1 MDKIAAPAWTRF
13 FSGLSASAKQ
23 QIVNALPAG
32 SVRSLSSIPL
42 GIGQEGKVFPSL
54 TGGKGESAVK
64 VFFNSLGN
72 GKDRL
77 SPIITSSQKFQ
88 DSLADKVNLL
98 KSQPSVFPEIHAQ
111 HPRGYAM
118 ERLTPLKNIEPVSTI
133 SPLRTFR
140 GYKQI
145 LNSYNKPQT
154 PPALPWW
161 KKLFSSPPANP
172 EMDYYEQA
180 RERITKQMSDV
191 YRNRHAPVDH
201 PVTDLMN
208 RLRKIAPD
216 RKARQI
222 IGERGGALI
231 PETDGSLTHINDFWA
246 QTNANIPLIRN
257 GQRVSGMEY
266 HNIMQRANGQAVI
279 NDPLI
284 RLKNVKPSNYNL
296 IR

>member
-98 KSQPSVFPEIHAQ
+98 KSQPSIQAHIVT
-111 HPRGYAM
+111 G
-118 ERLTPLKNIEPVSTI
+118 
-133 SPLRTFR
+133 
-140 GYKQI
+140 KQI
-145 LNSYNKPQT
+145 
-154 PPALPWW
+154 
-161 KKLFSSPPANP
+161 
-172 EMDYYEQA
+172 
-180 RERITKQMSDV
+180 
-191 YRNRHAPVDH
+191 
-201 PVTDLMN
+201 
-208 RLRKIAPD
+208 
-216 RKARQI
+216 
-222 IGERGGALI
+222 G
-231 PETDGSLTHINDFWA
+231 
-246 QTNANIPLIRN
+246 
-257 GQRVSGMEY
+257 
-266 HNIMQRANGQAVI
+266 RAHV
-279 NDPLI
+279 
-284 RLKNVKPSNYNL
+284 
-296 IR
+296 